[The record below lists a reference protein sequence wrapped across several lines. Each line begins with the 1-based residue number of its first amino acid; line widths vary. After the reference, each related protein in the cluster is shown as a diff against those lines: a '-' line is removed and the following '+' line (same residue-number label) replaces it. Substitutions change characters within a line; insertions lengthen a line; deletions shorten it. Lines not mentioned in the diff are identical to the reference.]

1 MATLRVTLTLSS
13 ASVLASPVNVSADFS
28 GAADS
33 GILSRAKVV
42 KTAVHANALEVY
54 TANDKTESAYLFLK
68 NLETEKEQYV
78 YIYNDTDSDGLV
90 AKVWV
95 ALSFVLSPLQWI
107 SHTEYTAPKWIRWW
121 SSVCS
126 DWTALLQ
133 DHSTKTN
140 N

>member
-1 MATLRVTLTLSS
+1 MATLRATLTLSS

-42 KTAVHANALEVY
+42 KTSVHANALEVY

-68 NLETEKEQYV
+68 NLETEKEKYV

-90 AKVWV
+90 AKVGGSEFCFIPV
-95 ALSFVLSPLQWI
+95 AVDKSYRVYGTKVDQMVEFGVFGLD
-107 SHTEYTAPKWIRWW
+107 
-121 SSVCS
+121 SS
-126 DWTALLQ
+126 AAGPFNQ
-133 DHSTKTN
+133 N
-140 N
+140 

>member
-1 MATLRVTLTLSS
+1 M
-13 ASVLASPVNVSADFS
+13 ASPVNVSADFS

-78 YIYNDTDSDGLV
+78 YVYNDTDSDGLV
-90 AKVWV
+90 AKVGGSEFCFIPV
-95 ALSFVLSPLQWI
+95 AVDKSYRVYGTKVDQMVEFGVFGLD
-107 SHTEYTAPKWIRWW
+107 
-121 SSVCS
+121 SS
-126 DWTALLQ
+126 AAGPFNQ
-133 DHSTKTN
+133 N
-140 N
+140 